1 MARTNYIRKLL
12 KHQILKHLMI
22 PLCCEMKLYT
32 AKANLLLF
40 NILFITKENFYNKK
54 HSLVF
59 QCKNFSVQ
67 YFLFKD

>member
-1 MARTNYIRKLL
+1 
-12 KHQILKHLMI
+12 MI